1 VNIEINILIP
11 AFVAFVAATLT
22 LMTGFGLGTIL
33 TPIFLIFYDVKIA
46 ILIVAVVHLLNN
58 LLKLSLFSRYVS
70 SDILKRFGVLT
81 LIGAFM
87 GAFLQGKMDSSIV
100 KVLLGVALIFLGL
113 KEASGFGEK
122 VQIPQKIDFIGGF
135 LSGLLGGFVGNQ
147 GAIRSAYLLNYNIS
161 KEVFVATAATI
172 ASVVD
177 ITRIPIYIFNN
188 RDALATNELLLFIT
202 VVSAFVGTFAGKKFL
217 KKITLDAFKLYV
229 SAMVIIIGVLL
240 TTGMI

>member
-1 VNIEINILIP
+1 MNIELNILIP
-11 AFVAFVAATLT
+11 AVVAFIAAVLT

-33 TPIFLIFYDVKIA
+33 TPIFLIFYDIKIA

-58 LLKLSLFSRYVS
+58 LLKLSLFSRDVS
-70 SDILKRFGVLT
+70 LDILKRFGVFT
-81 LIGAFM
+81 LLGAFI
-87 GAFLQGKMDSSIV
+87 GAFLQGKMDSSGV

-122 VQIPQKIDFIGGF
+122 MRIPKKIDFIGGF

-147 GAIRSAYLLNYNIS
+147 GAIRSAYLLNYNIP

-188 RDALATNELLLFIT
+188 RDALLTNELLLLIT
-202 VVSAFVGTFAGKKFL
+202 VVSAFSGTFVGKRLL
-217 KKITLDAFKLYV
+217 KKVSLETFKLYV
-229 SAMVIIIGVLL
+229 SGMVMIIGILL
-240 TTGMI
+240 TTGII

>member
-1 VNIEINILIP
+1 MIEINIIIP
-11 AFVAFVAATLT
+11 AVVAFVAAALT

-70 SDILKRFGVLT
+70 LDILKRFGVLT
-81 LIGAFM
+81 LFGAFI
-87 GAFLQGKMDSSIV
+87 GAFLQGEMDSSGV
-100 KVLLGVALIFLGL
+100 KVLLGIILVFLGL
-113 KEASGFGEK
+113 KEALGLGEK
-122 VQIPQKIDFIGGF
+122 LRLTQKIDFIGGF

-147 GAIRSAYLLNYNIS
+147 GAIRSAYLLNYNIP
-161 KEVFVATAATI
+161 KEVFVATAAII

-188 RDALATNELLLFIT
+188 RDALATNEPLLFIT
-202 VVSAFVGTFAGKKFL
+202 IASAFTGTFAGKRLL
-217 KKITLDAFKLYV
+217 KKVSHEAFKLYV

-240 TTGMI
+240 TLGII

>member
-1 VNIEINILIP
+1 MNIEINILLP
-11 AFVAFVAATLT
+11 AITAFVAAVLT

-46 ILIVAVVHLLNN
+46 ILMTAVVHLLNN
-58 LLKLSLFSRYVS
+58 LLKLSLFGRHMSL
-70 SDILKRFGVLT
+70 DILKRFGAFT
-81 LIGAFM
+81 LLGAFI
-87 GAFLQGKMDSSIV
+87 GAFLQGKMDSSGV

-122 VQIPQKIDFIGGF
+122 VRIPQKIDFIGGF

-147 GAIRSAYLLNYNIS
+147 GAIRSAYLLNYNIP
-161 KEVFVATAATI
+161 KEVFVATAAMI

-177 ITRIPIYIFNN
+177 LTRIPIYIFNN
-188 RDALATNELLLFIT
+188 KDALITNKLLLFIT
-202 VVSAFVGTFAGKKFL
+202 VVSAFAGTFIGKSLL
-217 KKITLDAFKLYV
+217 KKISLEAFKLYV

-240 TTGMI
+240 ALGLI